1 MGTSTSIDYGRLIQ
15 YTSQKLHLQQLNK
28 TQVNKILFY
37 VYGRYLAITGEK
49 LFTDDTPKAW
59 PYGPVFPRVNKRTNP
74 SEVIRFTQE
83 EADMFKS
90 NETAVRIVV
99 DAVNHMHNMSAV
111 YLTEWSHKEGSP
123 WFRTLYE
130 GMEQGKQRAWNTVIP
145 DDYIKEYFS
154 LPGEN
159 GKA

>member
-1 MGTSTSIDYGRLIQ
+1 MATLTSIDYGRLIQ
-15 YTSQKLHLQQLNK
+15 YTSQKLHLQMLNK

-37 VYGRYLAITGEK
+37 VYGRYLAVTGEK

-90 NETAVRIVV
+90 NETAVKIVL

-123 WFRTLYE
+123 WHSTLYK
-130 GMEQGKQRAWNTVIP
+130 GVKPGTQRPWNTEI
-145 DDYIKEYFS
+145 DDEDIKNYFS

>member
-1 MGTSTSIDYGRLIQ
+1 M
-15 YTSQKLHLQQLNK
+15 
-28 TQVNKILFY
+28 
-37 VYGRYLAITGEK
+37 
-49 LFTDDTPKAW
+49 
-59 PYGPVFPRVNKRTNP
+59 NKRTNP

-99 DAVNHMHNMSAV
+99 DAVNHMHSMSAV

-130 GMEQGKQRAWNTVIP
+130 GMEQGKQRAWNTEIP
-145 DDYIKEYFS
+145 DNYIKEYFS

>member
-1 MGTSTSIDYGRLIQ
+1 MEQLTSINYGRLIQ
-15 YTSQKLHLQQLNK
+15 YASQKLHLQMLNK

-49 LFTDDTPKAW
+49 LFTDDSPKAW
-59 PYGPVFPRVNKRTNP
+59 PYGPVFPRVNKRTDP
-74 SEVIRFTQE
+74 SEVIKLSQDE
-83 EADMFKS
+83 VAMFKA
-90 NETAVRIVV
+90 NEKAVEIVV
-99 DAVNHMHNMSAV
+99 EAVNHMYKMSAV

-123 WFRTLYE
+123 WHRTLYE
-130 GMEQGKQRAWNTVIP
+130 GMEPGSQRAWNTEIP
-145 DDYIKEYFS
+145 DAYIKEYFS